1 MDARTYAELRLASP
15 VTIQVAQ
22 VCALRNA
29 VMVLI
34 SESISA
40 MMETPL
46 MVMAAAHYAL
56 LRQVTLAKEVLL
68 REEMFARKSV
78 AMDSIFKSTYV
89 MMEI

>member
-1 MDARTYAELRLASP
+1 M
-15 VTIQVAQ
+15 TIQVAQ

-29 VMVLI
+29 VTVLI

-40 MMETPL
+40 MMETPI
-46 MVMAAAHYAL
+46 MVMAAVHHAL
-56 LRQVTLAKEVLL
+56 LRQVTLVQEVLL
-68 REEMFARKSV
+68 REEMCARRFV

>member
-1 MDARTYAELRLASP
+1 M
-15 VTIQVAQ
+15 TIQVAQ

-29 VMVLI
+29 VTVLI

-40 MMETPL
+40 MMETPI
-46 MVMAAAHYAL
+46 MVMAAVHHAL
-56 LRQVTLAKEVLL
+56 LRQVTLVKEVPL

-78 AMDSIFKSTYV
+78 AMDSILKRTCV